1 MKRKNK
7 IILYIA
13 SLILGLVTF
22 VSMVF
27 IFQKPDGIAGLMICI
42 ISVYLILGSI
52 IKLCRLSEKFT
63 NTLIGFVDLLFWL
76 P

>member
-7 IILYIA
+7 MILYIA
-13 SLILGLVTF
+13 LLILGLVTF
-22 VSMVF
+22 ISTVF
-27 IFQKPDGIAGLMICI
+27 IFQKPDGIAGLIICI
-42 ISVYLILGSI
+42 ISVYLIFGSI

-63 NTLIGFVDLLFWL
+63 NTLICFVDLLFWL